1 MLQFMESK
9 RAGHNLAM
17 NNNKASFPN
26 TVTLS
31 VQASTYEF
39 RGRVGN
45 TIQSKMSLA
54 EKAKFEDGIVGGE
67 GIGISGGEG
76 IPGNRMA
83 AAKSLGWGYA
93 HKLEELK
100 GGQGGWVG

>member
-31 VQASTYEF
+31 VQTSTYEF

-76 IPGNRMA
+76 ISGNRRA
-83 AAKSLGWGYA
+83 AAKSLGWGCA
-93 HKLEELK
+93 HRLEK
-100 GGQGGWVG
+100 

>member
-1 MLQFMESK
+1 M
-9 RAGHNLAM
+9 
-17 NNNKASFPN
+17 
-26 TVTLS
+26 S
-31 VQASTYEF
+31 VQASTYEI
-39 RGRVGN
+39 RGSVGN

-83 AAKSLGWGYA
+83 AAKSLGWGCA
-93 HKLEELK
+93 HRLEN
-100 GGQGGWVG
+100 

>member
-31 VQASTYEF
+31 VQASTYEI
-39 RGRVGN
+39 RGSVGN

-67 GIGISGGEG
+67 GIGID
-76 IPGNRMA
+76 R
-83 AAKSLGWGYA
+83 KS
-93 HKLEELK
+93 
-100 GGQGGWVG
+100 VV